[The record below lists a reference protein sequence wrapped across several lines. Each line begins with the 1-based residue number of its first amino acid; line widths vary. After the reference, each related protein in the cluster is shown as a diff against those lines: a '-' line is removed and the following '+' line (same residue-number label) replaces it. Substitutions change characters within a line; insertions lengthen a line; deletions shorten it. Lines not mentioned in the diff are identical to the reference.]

1 MAQRVDEA
9 KYEAM
14 IAALQTFASN
24 VSTAA
29 SEMQSLASVCVQA
42 LSEED
47 QAVGEIYNKIR
58 DCQLKY
64 AEATNQAKSIAAA
77 MQEELAEMKAE
88 EQIWSSDDSI
98 DE

>member
-1 MAQRVDEA
+1 MAQKVDEA

-14 IAALQTFASN
+14 ISALYSFASN
-24 VSTAA
+24 VYNAA
-29 SEMQSLASVCVQA
+29 SEMQSLASVCAQA

-47 QAVGEIYNKIR
+47 KAVGEIYTKIR

-77 MQEELAEMKAE
+77 MQEELDAQRQENSV
-88 EQIWSSDDSI
+88 WSSD
-98 DE
+98 E

>member
-9 KYEAM
+9 KYGAM
-14 IAALQTFASN
+14 ISALHTFASN
-24 VSTAA
+24 VYSAA

-47 QAVGEIYNKIR
+47 KAVGEIYNKIK

-64 AEATNQAKSIAAA
+64 AEATTQAKSIAAA
-77 MQEELAEMKAE
+77 MQEELD
-88 EQIWSSDDSI
+88 EQKKEDEIWNSD
-98 DE
+98 E

>member
-14 IAALQTFASN
+14 ISALYAFASN
-24 VSTAA
+24 VYNAA
-29 SEMQSLASVCVQA
+29 SEMQSLASVCAQE

-47 QAVGEIYNKIR
+47 KAVGEIYTRIR

-64 AEATNQAKSIAAA
+64 AEATAKAKSIAAA
-77 MQEELAEMKAE
+77 MQEELDEQRKE
-88 EQIWSSDDSI
+88 DQIWDSDD
-98 DE
+98 

>member
-14 IAALQTFASN
+14 ISALYKFASN
-24 VSTAA
+24 VYTSA
-29 SEMQSLASVCVQA
+29 SEMQSLASVCAQA

-47 QAVGEIYNKIR
+47 KAVGEIYKKIK

-64 AEATNQAKSIAAA
+64 AEASNQAKAIAAS
-77 MQEELAEMKAE
+77 MQEELD
-88 EQIWSSDDSI
+88 EQRKEDQVWSSDD
-98 DE
+98 E

>member
-1 MAQRVDEA
+1 MAQRVDED

-14 IAALQTFASN
+14 ISALYAFASN
-24 VSTAA
+24 VYTAA
-29 SEMQSLASVCVQA
+29 SEMQSLASVCAQA

-47 QAVGEIYNKIR
+47 KAVGEIYTKIK

-77 MQEELAEMKAE
+77 MQEELD
-88 EQIWSSDDSI
+88 EQRKEDQVWSSD
-98 DE
+98 E